1 VTDREDARWPSFDEV
16 VGILHELATGL
27 FGSAENPYPAFEV
40 LDRNLIESAIGLPH
54 QPYYETFPERLA
66 AMVRSLAANHG
77 LRDGNK
83 RLALTVLHST
93 LLVNGYVYT
102 WNDDEAEALVLRCAG
117 GDSDFQWLAEFIEIW
132 ASPDEAEGH
141 DIAFEHSDALRGR
154 IEELRAS
161 KAAELSDGSLA
172 GWVAL
177 AINGAV
183 HVAIQMQIDGQLPRE
198 AIDYLQSLA
207 RSLRENG
214 TA

>member
-1 VTDREDARWPSFDEV
+1 MTSPEDARWPSFDEV
-16 VGILHELATGL
+16 VGILYELATGL
-27 FGSAENPYPAFEV
+27 FGSAENPYPAFRV
-40 LDRNLIESAIGLPH
+40 MNRGLIESAIALPH

-93 LLVNGYVYT
+93 LLVNGHVYT

-117 GDSDFQWLAEFIEIW
+117 GDSDFKWLAEFIEIW

-141 DIAFEHSDALRGR
+141 NLAFEDPDTLRRR

-172 GWVAL
+172 GWVAQ
-177 AINGAV
+177 AIDGAV

-198 AIDYLQSLA
+198 AIDYLRPLA
-207 RSLRENG
+207 RSLREDG
-214 TA
+214 AV